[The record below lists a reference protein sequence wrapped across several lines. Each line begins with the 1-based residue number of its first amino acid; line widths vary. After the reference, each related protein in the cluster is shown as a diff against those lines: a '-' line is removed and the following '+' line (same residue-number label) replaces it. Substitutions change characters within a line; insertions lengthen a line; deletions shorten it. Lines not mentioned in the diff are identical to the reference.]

1 MRSAANFK
9 FVGSDFNDFSGI
21 VCSQRALPLPYMLYR
36 MLVKRSIGVA
46 IVLFWCVMNILL
58 VKRQLGAPPPLIT
71 VRSTEKI
78 TENIEEWWGVF
89 YRGEK
94 IGYASQTITPKSK
107 GYKLHDQS
115 LLNLNLLGT
124 VQPATTRLEMEAN
137 EDWILENF
145 EFELSS
151 KEIRFTARGRVDD
164 RTLRLELDSAGHK
177 STREITLSQ
186 APYLLAA
193 LKPYVVTQQL
203 ETGKKFFFSTFDPAT
218 LSQQVTTVVIEGRE
232 QIRAGERTEPAIR
245 LRQSFRGIS
254 VVSWVDGQGRT
265 LKEESPA
272 GLSLV
277 RQSAG
282 DAKAASSRAMSLDIV
297 AQTSI
302 PVAKAIADPQ
312 SRAEL
317 KLKLSGINLANFP
330 LSSGRQ
336 KLSDAGLEIRR
347 EDPQQLSARS
357 IPIRDARMTSYL
369 QPTPFLQA
377 DHPSIRALATKI
389 LNGETNSYK
398 AAVKIKDW
406 VYKEIAKQPTVSIPN
421 ALEVLQTKRGD
432 CNEHTVLFNTLA
444 RAAGIPAKTIVGIV
458 YLRGAFYYHAWSE
471 IWLGEWISIDSVL
484 NQFPADV
491 THVKFL
497 EGEIDRQLDILQLIG
512 NLKIEVL

>member
-1 MRSAANFK
+1 
-9 FVGSDFNDFSGI
+9 
-21 VCSQRALPLPYMLYR
+21 
-36 MLVKRSIGVA
+36 MLVKRSIGIA
-46 IVLFWCVMNILL
+46 IVLFWCLMNILL
-58 VKRQLGAPPPLIT
+58 VKRQLGAPPPVIT
-71 VRSTEKI
+71 VRSAERI
-78 TENIEEWWGVF
+78 TEDIAEWWGVF

-94 IGYASQTITPKSK
+94 IGYASQTITPRSK
-107 GYKLHDQS
+107 GYTLQDHS
-115 LLNLNLLGT
+115 VVNLNLLGT
-124 VQPATTRLEMEAN
+124 SQPATTRLEMEAN

-145 EFELSS
+145 DFELRS
-151 KEIRFTARGRVDD
+151 KEIRFHARGRVNE
-164 RTLRLELDSAGHK
+164 RKLTLDIDSAGHK

-203 ETGKKFFFSTFDPAT
+203 ETGKKFFFSTFDPSS
-218 LSQQVTTVVIEGRE
+218 LSQQITTVVVEGRE
-232 QIRAGERTEPAIR
+232 QIRVGARTEPAIK

-277 RQSAG
+277 RQSLEE
-282 DAKAASSRAMSLDIV
+282 AKDVSSRAVPLDIV

-302 PVAKAIADPQ
+302 PVAKAISDPQ
-312 SRAEL
+312 SRSEL
-317 KLKLSGINLANFP
+317 QLKLSGINLANFP
-330 LSSGRQ
+330 LNGGRQ
-336 KLSDAGLEIRR
+336 RLSGSDLEIRR
-347 EDPQQLSARS
+347 EDVQRLSAKT
-357 IPIRDARMTSYL
+357 IPNREPRLISYL

-377 DHPSIRALATKI
+377 DHPNIRALTAKI
-389 LNGETNSYK
+389 LNGESDSYR

-406 VYKEIAKQPTVSIPN
+406 VYREIAKQPTVSIPN
-421 ALEVLQTKRGD
+421 ALEVLRTKKGD
-432 CNEHTVLFNTLA
+432 CNEHTVLFNALA
-444 RAAGIPAKTIVGIV
+444 RAAGIPAKTVVGIV

-471 IWLGEWISIDSVL
+471 IWLGEWVSLDSVL